1 MQCNY
6 GNCKKIRKGIGHKKN
21 TCTELNIKHSNHKF
35 YYVAFLV
42 TAGLSAP
49 FFEIFTYILS
59 DLNMTLLNNCFMN
72 NINDIGM
79 VDKSGFDMC
88 NREYMDR
95 FNTTLLSIITISVL
109 VSVTVM
115 LFTINERK
123 HIDQKISDLLNIKTK
138 Q

>member
-1 MQCNY
+1 MQCNS
-6 GNCKKIRKGIGHKKN
+6 GNCKKIRKGITHKKN
-21 TCTELNIKHSNHKF
+21 TCAELNIKNSNYKF

-42 TAGLSAP
+42 IAGLSVP
-49 FFEIFTYILS
+49 FFEIVTYIFS
-59 DLNMTLLNNCFMN
+59 DLSMTLLHNCFMN
-72 NINDIGM
+72 NINDVGI

-88 NREYMDR
+88 NREYVDR
-95 FNTTLLSIITISVL
+95 FNTTLPAFITISVL
-109 VSVTVM
+109 VAVIII